1 MYQLLEYYGRWQ
13 GFKERLARLPAF
25 ARLLVGLAAIPGI
38 ILVGLSIVAIL
49 VSLLALFLL
58 TVPLYRALC
67 WVCGV
72 SDQEAQVR
80 ESNGFGPVPEGMDV
94 VVEQAGEPEP
104 SVEVSEPPRTRRQIE
119 VKIIDS
125 DESPQQ

>member
-13 GFKERLARLPAF
+13 GFRERLSRLPAI

-58 TVPLYRALC
+58 TVPLYRAMC
-67 WVCGV
+67 WVFGV
-72 SDQEAQVR
+72 SDQETQVR

-94 VVEQAGEPEP
+94 VVEQAGAPEP
-104 SVEVSEPPRTRRQIE
+104 SVEVVEPPRTRRQIE

-125 DESPQQ
+125 DESQQQ